1 MLFRGKYAED
11 GGVLRSLRIFLAFMW
26 ADMARLLKVETLQY
40 EAVDFFC
47 NIIKSQI
54 AERQKSGR
62 QRADFIDAMM
72 QVQLNELV
80 KCFRKVH

>member
-1 MLFRGKYAED
+1 MIFRGKYSEG
-11 GGVLRSLRIFLAFMW
+11 GGVLSSLRVFLAFAW
-26 ADMARLLKVETLQY
+26 PDMARLLKVETLQSQ
-40 EAVDFFC
+40 AVDFFC

-62 QRADFIDAMM
+62 RRADFIDAMM
-72 QVQLNELV
+72 QVQLNELA